1 MNPLRCFHVIRAKLV
16 QDSCKKDLFLGCG
29 FYENRSSPSQPM
41 LDPAGAYMENDYEL
55 GVGKSGGDLDAKLG
69 KPTVRPI
76 CKKTPKT
83 P

>member
-1 MNPLRCFHVIRAKLV
+1 
-16 QDSCKKDLFLGCG
+16 
-29 FYENRSSPSQPM
+29 M
-41 LDPAGAYMENDYEL
+41 LDPAGAYMGNGYEL

-69 KPTVRPI
+69 KPTVRTI